1 MHRSRRP
8 QKLRTNKNPYVWYK
22 GIPGGSL
29 FFFSILAIDTIERIS
44 MAKPN
49 RIDLVIPGLGL
60 CKVTFNWTPADETHK
75 QESVAI
81 VDVVPKNPKVQAAK
95 KHWAFAE
102 WTVWELLDASEFWIV
117 VDK

>member
-1 MHRSRRP
+1 
-8 QKLRTNKNPYVWYK
+8 
-22 GIPGGSL
+22 
-29 FFFSILAIDTIERIS
+29 

-49 RIDLVIPGLGL
+49 RIDIVIPGLGL
-60 CKVTFNWTPADETHK
+60 CKVTFNWTPFKAGTQEDPPEAETV
-75 QESVAI
+75 EI